1 MVLQVF
7 QNRDIPMA
15 FYGATSRH
23 GQRRAWQWIFSES
36 PVTMCQTSENG
47 QDM

>member
-1 MVLQVF
+1 
-7 QNRDIPMA
+7 MA
-15 FYGATSRH
+15 FYGGTSRH

-47 QDM
+47 QDGQLNKRIYMCM